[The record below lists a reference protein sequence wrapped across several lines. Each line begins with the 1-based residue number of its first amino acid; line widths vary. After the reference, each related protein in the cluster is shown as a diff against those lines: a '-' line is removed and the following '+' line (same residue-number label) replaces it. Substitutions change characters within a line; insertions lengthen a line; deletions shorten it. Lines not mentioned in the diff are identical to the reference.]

1 MSQSDRRVVITGMGL
16 ISPLGH
22 TPEDLWN
29 ALDTGQSGVKVLS
42 AIPTDHFPADFGG
55 ECTEFTGN
63 ISNFGTLEKKLQR
76 SIKKALRL
84 MCREIQLGVAAAQLA
99 IADAGLEPG
108 SFDPTRFGTLF
119 GSDYII
125 TSPLDFI
132 QGIQSSVEASGN
144 SGEFNFKN
152 WAETGLPKV
161 EPLWLLKYLPNMP
174 ASHVAIFN
182 DLRGPSNSLTVRE
195 ASANL
200 SVAEATT
207 IIQRGSADIMI
218 SGSTGS
224 RIHPLRT
231 VHLVLQEQ
239 LADRNTEAAGGD
251 PVKACRP
258 FDKDRSGMVLGEG
271 AGVVILEELSSA
283 QKRGA
288 NILGEVVGYGSSS
301 VASRQGVG
309 DYKTAFSNVL
319 QGALETSGLQPKDVG
334 HVHAHG
340 LSSPKCDHEE
350 AEAIKSI
357 MGQTPVTAAKS
368 YMGNLGGGSGMI
380 EMISSMLAM
389 QNDSLF
395 PILNCDSLGEDCPI
409 AAVREKGTSP
419 GDSFVSTSITPQ
431 GQASS
436 IAIRAFSG

>member
-29 ALDTGQSGVKVLS
+29 ALDKGQSGVKVLS
-42 AIPTDHFPADFGG
+42 AIPTEHFPADFGG

-99 IADAGLEPG
+99 IADANLEPG

-132 QGIQSSVEASGN
+132 QGIQNCLEASGS
-144 SGEFNFKN
+144 SGKFDFEN
-152 WAETGLPKV
+152 WAEAGIPKV

-200 SVAEATT
+200 SVAEAAT
-207 IIQRGSADIMI
+207 IIQRGSADIML

-239 LADRNTEAAGGD
+239 LADRNTKAADGD
-251 PVKACRP
+251 PGKACRP
-258 FDKDRSGMVLGEG
+258 FDKDRCGMVLGEG

-288 NILGEVVGYGSSS
+288 KILGEVIGYGSSS
-301 VASRQGVG
+301 VASREGVG

-319 QGALETSGLQPKDVG
+319 QGALETSGLQPKDFG

-340 LSSPKCDHEE
+340 LSSPKCDREE

-380 EMISSMLAM
+380 EMISSMLAIE
-389 QNDSLF
+389 NDSLF
-395 PILNCDSLGEDCPI
+395 PILNCDSLGDDCPI
-409 AAVREKGTSP
+409 AAVREKAATP
-419 GDSFVSTSITPQ
+419 GDSFISTSLTPQ